1 MQVSEGPRAL
11 PGAHAGLL
19 EHRGTLQLGEPEL
32 CGGLRE
38 KQRPHPE
45 ARSPDCAP
53 GTGMQP

>member
-1 MQVSEGPRAL
+1 M
-11 PGAHAGLL
+11 L